1 MKFGLFLPTLTG
13 WSHTDEDRDGGFRI
27 RYERTHEICELAE
40 ELGFDF
46 VTLGQHRFTPQGVD
60 PSAPLTVLSALAAR
74 THSLRLVTNIV
85 ILGAHN
91 PVEIAEQ
98 VATIDEMSG
107 GRVILGVGLGYRPY
121 EFESIGLDYRQRVS
135 RFEEAVEVVR
145 RCWSGKPVS
154 FDGQH
159 FTIDKAEISPLPFQR
174 PGPPIWVG
182 AQAEKAVMRAARI
195 GDGWLTDNVF
205 SATAFVPLI
214 ERYRAEAAD
223 YGTSGIVAMNRKVA
237 IGRSRKYVEEKWLPQ
252 VLDFFREFPALGA
265 VFDDKV
271 FMEKLMSGKNL
282 GLDDVPD
289 DQFIG
294 GTPDD
299 CIRSLR
305 KVERLTGC
313 DYIVA
318 DFGSGA
324 HGQQFEDLKSSIELF
339 GRTVIPEFIER

>member
-13 WSHTDEDRDGGFRI
+13 WSRTDEDRNGGFRL
-27 RYERTHEICELAE
+27 RYERTYEICELAE

-74 THSLRLVTNIV
+74 THSLRLATNII

-91 PVEIAEQ
+91 PVEVAEQ

-107 GRVILGVGLGYRPY
+107 GRIILGVGLGYRPY

-135 RFEEAVEVVR
+135 RFEEAVDVVR
-145 RCWSGKPVS
+145 RCWSGNPVN

-159 FTIDKAEISPLPFQR
+159 FTIKKAEVSPLPFQR
-174 PGPPIWVG
+174 AGPPIWIG
-182 AQAEKAVMRAARI
+182 AQSEKAVMRAARI

-214 ERYRAEAAD
+214 KRYRAAAEN
-223 YGTSGIVAMNRKVA
+223 YGSSAVVAMNRKIL
-237 IGRSRKYVEEKWLPQ
+237 IGSSRKHVEEKWLPQ
-252 VLDFFREFPALGA
+252 ALDFFREFPALGA
-265 VFDDKV
+265 VFDDKR
-271 FMEKLMSGKNL
+271 FMEKLVSREKID
-282 GLDDVPD
+282 LDDVPD
-289 DQFIG
+289 DQLIA

-299 CIRSLR
+299 CIKALR

-313 DYIVA
+313 DYIVV

-324 HGQQFEDLKSSIELF
+324 HGQQFEELKSAIELF
-339 GRTVIPEFIER
+339 GRTVMPEFSN